1 MHVSSCKLR
10 MQTLVLNEVAESP
23 VHVSIIAGDT
33 IKTEIRR
40 QGILLK
46 DITSKTNLLLEMVV
60 DLAKYQDRVKKR
72 EKPSAAVEAA
82 EKLLAKSTLDDSK
95 RLKTTDLFS

>member
-1 MHVSSCKLR
+1 

-60 DLAKYQDRVKKR
+60 DLAKYQDQVKKR
-72 EKPSAAVEAA
+72 EKPSAAVEAT
-82 EKLLAKSTLDDSK
+82 EKLLAKSTVDHSK
-95 RLKTTDLFS
+95 QLKTTN